1 MIAITHLVV
10 SVLLI
15 ELLTLDRND
24 AFVALMFGVFI
35 DLDHLIGL
43 KNYAKANGIQAVFDF
58 DSLAQADGQWKSMLH
73 NPVAVAVVGPISV
86 ASRLM
91 IPLLFWGVHVSMD
104 FVEENFLGNFS
115 TLEAVLLTVAGIGF
129 VTIRYGKYHQSYA
142 AGTFSQYMRIE
153 LVRLKDILRPS
164 AVRAAH

>member
-10 SVLLI
+10 SLFLI
-15 ELLTLDRND
+15 EILTLDRND

-43 KNYAKANGIQAVFDF
+43 KDYAKANGIRAVFDF
-58 DSLAQADGQWKSMLH
+58 DSLAHADGQWKSLLH
-73 NPVAVAVVGPISV
+73 SPIAVGIVTPISV

-91 IPLLFWGVHVSMD
+91 IPLIFWGMHISMD

-115 TLEAVLLTVAGIGF
+115 AIEATLLAIAGIGL
-129 VTIRYGKYHQSYA
+129 VSIRYSKYVQSYS
-142 AGTFSQYMRIE
+142 AGTFSQYLRIE
-153 LVRLKDILRPS
+153 LGRMRGIIRPS
-164 AVRAAH
+164 AA